1 MEVTDAVQHITI
13 ATVTTE
19 QIQQYARSTTTKIS
33 EKFFDE
39 KEKLPNDGSED
50 DGIHV
55 DSGEFPNSSLLV
67 LETIINAKNPLFIS
81 EHDSNDATVN
91 QDELVPLKNTHKR
104 LFSEIGDDLPS
115 SHIMSVMEK
124 YHAKSTMSKYDL
136 MHSLILDLTPCSQIE
151 KKFKPKFWMELI
163 ADRPR
168 TCKASWIHDKWKI
181 LYWVEHAIGTF
192 LDAFESE
199 YNLIQQNDWCPKIEQ
214 FLSCPLGRN
223 YADLLCKIDQQE
235 VVCGLACGGPHKYDL
250 TKWTSDK
257 YQLPRMLKDTL
268 DDILEKF
275 RGVSRD
281 LSNLYTIGIQLY
293 MTEIRIYMME
303 KRDIY
308 RLHLLKSFKLP
319 LLYSSYDKLRLAL
332 SWAWNIR
339 GLVKE
344 LSLKLD
350 DSTIVSSK
358 TSECPFKKET

>member
-1 MEVTDAVQHITI
+1 VQHITI

-55 DSGEFPNSSLLV
+55 DSREFPNSSLLGRNDTKDV

-124 YHAKSTMSKYDL
+124 YHAKSTMSKYES
-136 MHSLILDLTPCSQIE
+136 HSLFTDR
-151 KKFKPKFWMELI
+151 KKVQTQVLVNAIYYEEIRSICDHLFGPLE
-163 ADRPR
+163 
-168 TCKASWIHDKWKI
+168 ASWIHDKWVKI
-181 LYWVEHAIGTF
+181 RDLKVP
-192 LDAFESE
+192 E
-199 YNLIQQNDWCPKIEQ
+199 YNEGYL
-214 FLSCPLGRN
+214 
-223 YADLLCKIDQQE
+223 ADLLCKIDQQE
-235 VVCGLACGGPHKYDL
+235 VVCELACGGPHKYDL

-281 LSNLYTIGIQLY
+281 SSNLYTIGIQLY
-293 MTEIRIYMME
+293 MIEIRIYMME

-308 RLHLLKSFKLP
+308 RFHLLKSFKLL
-319 LLYSSYDKLRLAL
+319 LLYSSYDKLRLTL

-339 GLVKE
+339 
-344 LSLKLD
+344 
-350 DSTIVSSK
+350 
-358 TSECPFKKET
+358 

>member
-1 MEVTDAVQHITI
+1 MPEPYRGQVAVQHITI

-55 DSGEFPNSSLLV
+55 DSREFPNSSLLV

-151 KKFKPKFWMELI
+151 KKFKPKFWVELI

-168 TCKASWIHDKWKI
+168 TCKIRSICDHLFGPLGEKLRSKKLHGSMI
-181 LYWVEHAIGTF
+181 NG

-199 YNLIQQNDWCPKIEQ
+199 YNLIQQNDCEEREGEITVVA
-214 FLSCPLGRN
+214 SC
-223 YADLLCKIDQQE
+223 
-235 VVCGLACGGPHKYDL
+235 
-250 TKWTSDK
+250 
-257 YQLPRMLKDTL
+257 
-268 DDILEKF
+268 
-275 RGVSRD
+275 
-281 LSNLYTIGIQLY
+281 
-293 MTEIRIYMME
+293 
-303 KRDIY
+303 
-308 RLHLLKSFKLP
+308 
-319 LLYSSYDKLRLAL
+319 
-332 SWAWNIR
+332 
-339 GLVKE
+339 
-344 LSLKLD
+344 
-350 DSTIVSSK
+350 
-358 TSECPFKKET
+358 

>member
-55 DSGEFPNSSLLV
+55 DSGEFPNSSLLGRNDTKDV

-124 YHAKSTMSKYDL
+124 YHAKSTMSKYES
-136 MHSLILDLTPCSQIE
+136 HSLFTDRKKVQTQVLDGAYSRPTTHLQLMPYIT
-151 KKFKPKFWMELI
+151 KKLDQFVIIYLGLLKLHGSMI
-163 ADRPR
+163 N
-168 TCKASWIHDKWKI
+168 
-181 LYWVEHAIGTF
+181 G

-199 YNLIQQNDWCPKIEQ
+199 YNLIQQNDCY
-214 FLSCPLGRN
+214 L
-223 YADLLCKIDQQE
+223 ADLLCKIDQQE

-308 RLHLLKSFKLP
+308 RFHLLKSFKLL
-319 LLYSSYDKLRLAL
+319 LLYSSYDKLRLTL

>member
-1 MEVTDAVQHITI
+1 MGMPEPYRGQVAVQHITI

-55 DSGEFPNSSLLV
+55 DSREFPNSSLLGRNDTKDV

-124 YHAKSTMSKYDL
+124 YHAKSTMSKYESICDHL
-136 MHSLILDLTPCSQIE
+136 FGPLE
-151 KKFKPKFWMELI
+151 
-163 ADRPR
+163 
-168 TCKASWIHDKWKI
+168 ASWIHDKWVKI
-181 LYWVEHAIGTF
+181 RDLKVP
-192 LDAFESE
+192 E
-199 YNLIQQNDWCPKIEQ
+199 YNEGYL
-214 FLSCPLGRN
+214 
-223 YADLLCKIDQQE
+223 ADLLCKIDQQE
-235 VVCGLACGGPHKYDL
+235 VVCELACGGPHKYDL

-281 LSNLYTIGIQLY
+281 SSNLYTIGIQLY
-293 MTEIRIYMME
+293 MIEIRIYMME

-308 RLHLLKSFKLP
+308 RFHLLKSFKLL
-319 LLYSSYDKLRLAL
+319 LLYSSYDKLRLTL